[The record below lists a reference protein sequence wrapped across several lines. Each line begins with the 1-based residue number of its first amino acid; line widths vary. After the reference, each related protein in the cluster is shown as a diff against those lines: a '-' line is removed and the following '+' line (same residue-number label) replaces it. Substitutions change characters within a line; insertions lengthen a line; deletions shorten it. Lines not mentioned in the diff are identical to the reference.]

1 MSSTF
6 NELIQFIRAEVNQ
19 GLQKLQIPEI
29 PSYLYDPIRYT
40 LEGKGKRFRPI
51 LVYLSSRANH
61 ADPESCMK
69 IALAVEL
76 LHNFTLIHDD
86 IMDND
91 HTRHGQ
97 ATIHNKWDI
106 STAILAGDGIYAI
119 SQILLN
125 RLPDRVDAIC
135 HYFNKAT
142 LEVCEGQAMDKEF
155 ENDLSINENQ
165 YLKMIEKKT
174 GSLLGACAALPAI
187 LVGSSQDTV
196 KQFNQFGRSLG
207 IGFQIHDDLLEI
219 FGSEDEMGKSLGS
232 DIEEGKQTIMVIK
245 ARNKYSKEWGDIISV
260 SKKDKTIDKIQEFFI
275 TTGIEAETKLL
286 AQSYFKSAQET
297 LDEIVSIDRNEL
309 RQFIN
314 IVENRAY

>member
-165 YLKMIEKKT
+165 YLIPVIDYNLSKVYIELGMNENAKNLLGGDLEIDSNRNQGNLNLIDDVKDFATVSQMIEIST
-174 GSLLGACAALPAI
+174 MLS
-187 LVGSSQDTV
+187 
-196 KQFNQFGRSLG
+196 
-207 IGFQIHDDLLEI
+207 
-219 FGSEDEMGKSLGS
+219 
-232 DIEEGKQTIMVIK
+232 TINRIK
-245 ARNKYSKEWGDIISV
+245 IYTCIIIY
-260 SKKDKTIDKIQEFFI
+260 T
-275 TTGIEAETKLL
+275 
-286 AQSYFKSAQET
+286 
-297 LDEIVSIDRNEL
+297 
-309 RQFIN
+309 
-314 IVENRAY
+314 